1 MPLFRP
7 SIRTEVKRPTFVT
20 PAIVRPALRP
30 PVRPTENRVVP
41 HVTAGHPQENEIPDS
56 VNIRTDVQPNA
67 NIPSSVE
74 EDRRETVGA
83 RLNLGKYLSIGFLPT
98 FSVKLLELFQLS

>member
-1 MPLFRP
+1 M
-7 SIRTEVKRPTFVT
+7 KRPTYVT
-20 PAIVRPALRP
+20 PAIVRPAPRP
-30 PVRPTENRVVP
+30 VIRPTETRVVP
-41 HVTAGHPQENEIPDS
+41 HITVGHPQENEIPDS

-83 RLNLGKYLSIGFLPT
+83 RLNLGKFCIQP
-98 FSVKLLELFQLS
+98 